1 MSSPLYAI
9 DIAHPPLH
17 PDRAEEAMHAAW
29 QKVRSSS
36 TLRILK
42 IIHGY
47 GSSGRG
53 GSTCTLAHN
62 WAFTHRARF
71 RAIIPGEVYTL
82 FDATTQQMR
91 RETGVYDDSDI
102 ANGNKGI
109 LIIWVR

>member
-1 MSSPLYAI
+1 MSSPLHTI
-9 DIAHPPLH
+9 DIAHPPRH
-17 PDRAEEAMHAAW
+17 PDRAEEALQAAW

-53 GSTCTLAHN
+53 GSTHMLARN

-71 RAIIPGEVYTL
+71 KAVIDGEEYTL

-91 RETGVYDDSDI
+91 RETGAYDDADL
-102 ANGNKGI
+102 AHGNKGI
-109 LIIWVR
+109 LVIWVR